1 VTPIQ
6 RDIGDHHHSPPRNHT
21 LDAATI
27 GVRTAMEGRFETP
40 EEQPINRSIPRVK
53 ASFGASW
60 DFSSNAA
67 RAGDSVNELNA
78 EITVEIATVSANCL

>member
-1 VTPIQ
+1 
-6 RDIGDHHHSPPRNHT
+6 
-21 LDAATI
+21 
-27 GVRTAMEGRFETP
+27 M
-40 EEQPINRSIPRVK
+40 PRVK

-67 RAGDSVNELNA
+67 KAGDSVNELNA

>member
-1 VTPIQ
+1 
-6 RDIGDHHHSPPRNHT
+6 
-21 LDAATI
+21 
-27 GVRTAMEGRFETP
+27 M
-40 EEQPINRSIPRVK
+40 PRVR

-67 RAGDSVNELNA
+67 SAGDSVNELNA